1 MVFLSQLSSSSSH
14 RMSPLKSSPLLEVF
28 SLLLPWSQLRPSISR
43 ASGLLWY
50 FIYEATRHHK
60 RHFFQCITSGFL
72 CSISCRSSSSGL
84 PPNSLGK
91 SLLLASLRT
100 WLYESVWELF
110 LSQGVFFYHY
120 AFHPSCGGCQQLQEY
135 QTQTVYIHL
144 EDNVGEMLTWILA
157 TLWL

>member
-1 MVFLSQLSSSSSH
+1 MAQLYSLASVGVTAVTVFVSEDIFLFNENCVTILFMVFLSQLSSSSSH

-100 WLYESVWELF
+100 WSYESGNMRALLKPMCF
-110 LSQGVFFYHY
+110 
-120 AFHPSCGGCQQLQEY
+120 C
-135 QTQTVYIHL
+135 
-144 EDNVGEMLTWILA
+144 
-157 TLWL
+157 LWPNQ

>member
-43 ASGLLWY
+43 ASGLLWDL
-50 FIYEATRHHK
+50 IYEATRHHK

-100 WLYESVWELF
+100 WSYESVLRAIWPRCPC
-110 LSQGVFFYHY
+110 YHY
-120 AFHPSCGGCQQLQEY
+120 AFHSSCGGCQQLQEY